1 MKNKMP
7 RSVRKHIRNEKAR
20 IRREFSSTKE
30 QKERISKLYQ
40 GFSKQEATVKAEE
53 KKEEK

>member
-7 RSVRKHIRNEKAR
+7 RSIRKHIRNEKAR
-20 IRREFSSTKE
+20 IRREFSNTKE

-40 GFSKQEATVKAEE
+40 GFSKQEATVKAEA